1 MTLKSKKWNFIG
13 QKASSRKQRLRRR
26 VRLDPT
32 LDSRPAHKTDKLN
45 SCHLF
50 SWPKIQTLYHES
62 VICWKITDLLC
73 HNFFTHLV
81 WSCAYRKNCE
91 DISARN
97 FPLLSRVT
105 KKLCWLYSSV
115 TIVTRLLI
123 FFMWKRLISS
133 KAAIKAQA
141 ASELTSSY
149 DGHDTIYGAT
159 WWNLLG
165 SITWPFLEGGTLF
178 KD

>member
-1 MTLKSKKWNFIG
+1 M
-13 QKASSRKQRLRRR
+13 
-26 VRLDPT
+26 
-32 LDSRPAHKTDKLN
+32 
-45 SCHLF
+45 
-50 SWPKIQTLYHES
+50 
-62 VICWKITDLLC
+62 
-73 HNFFTHLV
+73 

-115 TIVTRLLI
+115 TIVTRLRI

-165 SITWPFLEGGTLF
+165 SITWPFLEGGTLLRTRHSWWWQSQQTGEIIGLLTTETRKSLF
-178 KD
+178 SKLVEWLFCERSEQNLLVKEIHKKGNVLIWTI

>member
-1 MTLKSKKWNFIG
+1 M
-13 QKASSRKQRLRRR
+13 SSFFLAK
-26 VRLDPT
+26 
-32 LDSRPAHKTDKLN
+32 N
-45 SCHLF
+45 SDAL
-50 SWPKIQTLYHES
+50 SWIF

-91 DISARN
+91 DTSARN

-165 SITWPFLEGGTLF
+165 SITWPFLEGGTLLRTRHSWWWQSQQTGEIIGLLRRENPYF
-178 KD
+178 QN